1 MAELIK
7 TLTITVNTDKGTIS
21 IGKLE
26 EKFKDTTKAA
36 EALEKQ
42 INKNTG
48 TFGRTENVIKKEIQ
62 LRTQLRAA
70 TAGGN
75 AEYQRQSLA
84 IAELEG

>member
-36 EALEKQ
+36 QALEKQ

-75 AEYQRQSLA
+75 AEYQRQSRR
-84 IAELEG
+84 